1 MKLVLGSV
9 QFGKNYGLVDGK
21 KILFSEIK
29 KIEKIVSKSNIR
41 YIDTSINYGDSEKII
56 GNSRLK
62 KLNIITKLKLPKGNI
77 NINKWVRYKLNL
89 SLKRL
94 KVKKIYGILVHDV
107 NDVLKKNG
115 KKYLKIL
122 YYFKKEGII
131 KNIGLSVYR
140 PTDLKKIWKY
150 WKPDIVQCPFNIF
163 DHRFLK
169 TKWFKTLKKN
179 NIKIF
184 VRSCFLQG
192 LLISDYKSIN
202 KFKKYYKTLDKFS
215 DWCLL
220 NKLSRIKACLHFIKK
235 HNIIDYLVVGYNNSD
250 QLKQIINT
258 FNHKMSKTTYKFS
271 SNKQNLIDPR
281 KW

>member
-1 MKLVLGSV
+1 MKLVLGSA
-9 QFGKNYGLVDGK
+9 QFGNNYGLVNGR
-21 KILFSEIK
+21 KILLSEIR

-77 NINKWVRYKLNL
+77 NINRWVRYKLNL

-169 TKWFKTLKKN
+169 KLKN
-179 NIKIF
+179 C
-184 VRSCFLQG
+184 R
-192 LLISDYKSIN
+192 
-202 KFKKYYKTLDKFS
+202 
-215 DWCLL
+215 
-220 NKLSRIKACLHFIKK
+220 HF
-235 HNIIDYLVVGYNNSD
+235 
-250 QLKQIINT
+250 
-258 FNHKMSKTTYKFS
+258 
-271 SNKQNLIDPR
+271 
-281 KW
+281 